1 MTSLVGTVQIGV
13 LLVIAFAAFALTAW
27 ALVDALRRP
36 AGAFTAAGKRTK
48 TFWVAILAVAAA
60 IGFVSL
66 PPISAAGLPGLL
78 GIVSVVAAAV
88 YMADVRPAVRQFGG
102 GRGPRRDDRGQG
114 PYGPW

>member
-1 MTSLVGTVQIGV
+1 MELLNNLQNGV
-13 LLVIAFAAFALTAW
+13 LLVLGIAAFALEVW

-48 TFWVAILAVAAA
+48 KFWVVIVAVAAA

-66 PPISAAGLPGLL
+66 PFANLGLL
-78 GIVSVVAAAV
+78 GILAVVGAAV
-88 YMADVRPAVRQFGG
+88 YLADVRPAVKQYGG
-102 GRGPRRDDRGQG
+102 GPRRNDRGNQG